1 MRLLPGPDR
10 RILFRMGLIACNVE
24 TFHLGVLTL
33 FLDMPPLGEVL
44 DQFCGRQCGRRQ
56 A

>member
-33 FLDMPPLGEVL
+33 FLDMPPVL
-44 DQFCGRQCGRRQ
+44 DQFCERQCGRRQ